1 MIFMRTTLTLESDVA
16 EKIRQA
22 GRSGTRSQKQIIN
35 EALRRGLETEGE
47 KTKLRPFRVKTFE
60 SPFRAGIDTAKLNQM
75 VDELE
80 VEAQLEGKLQ
90 K

>member
-1 MIFMRTTLTLESDVA
+1 MRTTITLEPDVA

-35 EALRRGLETEGE
+35 EALRRGLQTGGE
-47 KTKLRPFRVKTFE
+47 MEKPKPFKIAPFD
-60 SPFRAGIDTAKLNQM
+60 SPFRAGIDTARLNQM